1 MKNTIRNIIDVF
13 PNIILNNV
21 DYSDIPIPKQW
32 GMSQNHALQ
41 IKQRVAE
48 HYSTLSKF
56 YKDVE
61 INKVATKIQTITRD
75 LRYMAMNTPF
85 LSSIIRDDTEIFS
98 VIDRDIALMTFEHY
112 VLTAFNKY
120 IELSDDI
127 ELIMKEIPVASELS
141 ETVTNIQVQSALR
154 GEISE
159 IEIVQGEKKELVKKI
174 AAMLYSFT
182 EIIGNDKKIINYNYD
197 EIIEN
202 VIRVR
207 EREKD
212 EITGYLEKMSTEER
226 EVEDIF
232 KNNKLERWSIGL
244 QKGLREYDPEFF
256 DKEREKAEQMA
267 LQDIRL
273 GKNTKVTDLNREI
286 FRMDMIDK
294 ELADAD
300 ADKEAYDISM
310 QPDDDTF
317 DDREG
322 LEDMLGYHYDMGGMQ
337 PDYDD

>member
-1 MKNTIRNIIDVF
+1 M
-13 PNIILNNV
+13 
-21 DYSDIPIPKQW
+21 
-32 GMSQNHALQ
+32 
-41 IKQRVAE
+41 
-48 HYSTLSKF
+48 
-56 YKDVE
+56 
-61 INKVATKIQTITRD
+61 
-75 LRYMAMNTPF
+75 
-85 LSSIIRDDTEIFS
+85 
-98 VIDRDIALMTFEHY
+98 
-112 VLTAFNKY
+112 
-120 IELSDDI
+120 
-127 ELIMKEIPVASELS
+127 
-141 ETVTNIQVQSALR
+141 
-154 GEISE
+154 
-159 IEIVQGEKKELVKKI
+159 
-174 AAMLYSFT
+174 
-182 EIIGNDKKIINYNYD
+182 INYNYE
-197 EIIEN
+197 EIMEN

-273 GKNTKVTDLNREI
+273 GKNNKVTDLNREI

-322 LEDMLGYHYDMGGMQ
+322 LDDMLGYHYDMGGMQ